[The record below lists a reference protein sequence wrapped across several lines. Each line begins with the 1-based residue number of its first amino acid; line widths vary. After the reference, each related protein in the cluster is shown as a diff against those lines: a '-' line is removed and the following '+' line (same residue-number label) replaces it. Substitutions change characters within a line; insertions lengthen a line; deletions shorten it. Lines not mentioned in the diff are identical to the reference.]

1 MNDRDLSNYK
11 FLAEILHNEGL
22 DGLRNW
28 YTNQQSDRKNY
39 VMELLENLPQE
50 INHLHTKKSA
60 KIVNFPKKRLDI

>member
-11 FLAEILHNEGL
+11 FLAEILHRDGL

-28 YTNQQSDRKNY
+28 YTDQHSDRKNY
-39 VMELLENLPQE
+39 VMELIENLPKE
-50 INHLHTKKSA
+50 INNLQTKKSA

>member
-28 YTNQQSDRKNY
+28 YLHQHSDRKNY
-39 VMELLENLPQE
+39 VMELLENLPKE
-50 INHLHTKKSA
+50 INNLQTKKSA